1 MELHQLRY
9 FLAVVKT
16 GNFSRAAE
24 SCHVAQPS
32 LSQQILKLESE
43 LGETLFERKSR
54 QILLTSAGELLRLR
68 AERVL
73 HEIGEARREISDARG
88 TPRGKVDLAA
98 LPTIAPYLLPKIIR
112 GFSKRCPAVE
122 TVMHE
127 ETTERSLALLGN
139 NELDLALVSL
149 PITDPRLEV
158 RALFSEELLL
168 AFPQRHPLARK
179 RVVSGTDLEPEKFIF
194 MADTHCLGAQTL
206 QFCYARGFSPQISC
220 RSSQME
226 TVQSLVAAGAG
237 ISMVPAMACR
247 TSSGVSYR
255 SLGKPKPARTIAL
268 LWKKQRHLSCAASE
282 LRDYIIATCESP
294 PRRAAPENAH
304 KR

>member
-9 FLAVVKT
+9 FLAVVKS

-43 LGETLFERKSR
+43 LGEKLFERKSR

-68 AERVL
+68 AERIL
-73 HEIGEARREISDARG
+73 HEIGEARREIGDARG
-88 TPRGKVDLAA
+88 TPRGKVNLVA

-112 GFSKRCPAVE
+112 GFSRRCPAVE

-127 ETTERSLALLGN
+127 ETTDRALRLLED

-168 AFPQRHPLARK
+168 VLPRRHPLLRK
-179 RVVSGTDLEPEKFIF
+179 RLLSDADLEPEKFIF

-220 RSSQME
+220 RSAQME

-237 ISMVPAMACR
+237 ISLVPAMAR
-247 TSSGVSYR
+247 RHSSEVSYR

-268 LWKKQRHLSCAASE
+268 LWKKNRHLSRAACE
-282 LRDYIIATCESP
+282 LRDYIIVTCES
-294 PRRAAPENAH
+294 RSKGRSASGH
-304 KR
+304 GK